1 MKFLVVCLL
10 LLTCIVALSIRQSE
24 GFFNAPPA
32 TPRIPTRIAISMCL
46 VGNIVRLKAKTTD
59 NSTITNVY
67 LVNHSSK
74 NEVGSEEFTNQ
85 ILVTNATVTPIE
97 SSIGNIPL
105 SRMVVGKKY
114 YVIQVTQST
123 DPNAKKYQG
132 NTLVTLRN
140 TLMGVFTHSQPSVC
154 PVTKDTNAKVVSAAS
169 SGSAASDS
177 LQTRTFDRQDLSN
190 AAISGTSKE
199 ARNLKQRMNIL
210 SDVQSL
216 LKRRILE
223 KRRLP
228 CHDTSCEDDC
238 EEDCEDD
245 TDDKG
250 DKGDKGDKSDKGDKG
265 DSKEKRGSQMPPSAA
280 LSQGREYKNA
290 TCDHDMTQYIRKDSI
305 PCWKCNLDY

>member
-1 MKFLVVCLL
+1 
-10 LLTCIVALSIRQSE
+10 
-24 GFFNAPPA
+24 
-32 TPRIPTRIAISMCL
+32 MCL

-59 NSTITNVY
+59 NTTITNVY

-85 ILVTNATVTPIE
+85 ILVTNATVTPME

-132 NTLVTLRN
+132 NTLVTLQN
-140 TLMGVFTHSQPSVC
+140 TLMGVFTYSQPSVC
-154 PVTKDTNAKVVSAAS
+154 PVTKDTKAKILSSTS

-216 LKRRILE
+216 LKRKTLE
-223 KRRLP
+223 TRRLP
-228 CHDTSCEDDC
+228 CQKKSCDC
-238 EEDCEDD
+238 EHECDCENDCE
-245 TDDKG
+245 KEEACP
-250 DKGDKGDKSDKGDKG
+250 KPSDA
-265 DSKEKRGSQMPPSAA
+265 SQPTPSDASRPKPPSSRTKPSDA
-280 LSQGREYKNA
+280 LSQGQEYKKA
-290 TCDHDMTQYIRKDSI
+290 CDHDMTQYIRKDSI